1 MVPHGADAL
10 RRRSMRG
17 LTYQNVSG
25 YSKLALMTSTPE
37 DWRSFLTMLGTGHDF
52 DSRDLR
58 TVPTQDL
65 MAVLHPM
72 LTDPELM
79 FYLEY
84 SGNVADTIYKKAQ
97 EFERNL
103 PRQSSS
109 YIVSSTASGNW
120 LTIGDLPPE
129 AGSRKGYNDCVKGT
143 KEYITSLTN
152 NALGQWKY
160 RSERLKS
167 YKVVQFE
174 SGEVVEL
181 TPTETWETCAR
192 SEKDM
197 TTAAQE
203 VISLLDKS
211 DAITKDVI
219 DGLVDLD
226 GWERTNPASSWQS
239 IQASIEDKYNDM
251 LFNDSTV
258 GELIANLSG
267 RARSSVMS
275 HTYTVEEAYLSKDT
289 VAKNYQDAVKEATD
303 FVLAYFDWLKKQ
315 IMEYWLGP
323 GKTRN
328 TVVVRFYPNAATITE
343 PVPVVQTT
351 GLSENSFIQT
361 VSPAV
366 NLSVVL
372 QGNLAIDTPDTQWR
386 ELYANIFKI
395 ILSNGNPMCKAR
407 IGRYIVPNC
416 YINAV
421 SDFSNNHNTTP
432 TFNFSLVSTE
442 WDSAKLTPVNYVG

>member
-1 MVPHGADAL
+1 
-10 RRRSMRG
+10 MRG

-37 DWRSFLTMLGTGHDF
+37 DWRTFLTAVGTGHEL
-52 DSRDLR
+52 DSQDLR
-58 TVPTQDL
+58 VVPTQDL

-84 SGNVADTIYKKAQ
+84 SGKVATAIHNEALKFNDKV
-97 EFERNL
+97 

-109 YIVSSTASGNW
+109 YVVSYSAGDWVRISDLPAGDCTQRGYAACNVGAPAYVTSLADDAVAKWKEEAEHLKSWTYTVDNSSSRTVISVKSPTDKWKKYAGSLEEIQKLRNDLTRLIDDSIPLNSSLIGSLDSITQWPDPDGYTWDGIVSSIKNRYDTALSENATFLEAMSRASAETRAEVLQRKWTPDELYDDKNVYTTFVKQLKDFIFSYFKYLEENVKDNSGSTN
-120 LTIGDLPPE
+120 
-129 AGSRKGYNDCVKGT
+129 SRY
-143 KEYITSLTN
+143 S
-152 NALGQWKY
+152 
-160 RSERLKS
+160 
-167 YKVVQFE
+167 
-174 SGEVVEL
+174 
-181 TPTETWETCAR
+181 
-192 SEKDM
+192 
-197 TTAAQE
+197 
-203 VISLLDKS
+203 
-211 DAITKDVI
+211 
-219 DGLVDLD
+219 
-226 GWERTNPASSWQS
+226 
-239 IQASIEDKYNDM
+239 
-251 LFNDSTV
+251 
-258 GELIANLSG
+258 
-267 RARSSVMS
+267 
-275 HTYTVEEAYLSKDT
+275 
-289 VAKNYQDAVKEATD
+289 
-303 FVLAYFDWLKKQ
+303 
-315 IMEYWLGP
+315 
-323 GKTRN
+323 
-328 TVVVRFYPNAATITE
+328 VVVRFYPNAATITE